1 MRYRFLTVII
11 TQMKPAGFRAVLSV
25 LSSSIN
31 GSVLF
36 NRDYRIGN

>member
-11 TQMKPAGFRAVLSV
+11 TQMNTAGFRAV

-36 NRDYRIGN
+36 GRYYRIGN